1 MMKAL
6 GIVVSVFGG
15 LMVLSGINLARL
27 GKFDLSTTKGIQEFV
42 GGVAFGIILVAAGMA
57 MANRKKPSSKS
68 ANGHG

>member
-1 MMKAL
+1 MKAL

-27 GKFDLSTTKGIQEFV
+27 GKFDLSTTEGFQKFV
-42 GGVAFGIILVAAGMA
+42 GGVAFGIILVAVGMV

-68 ANGHG
+68 ADGHG